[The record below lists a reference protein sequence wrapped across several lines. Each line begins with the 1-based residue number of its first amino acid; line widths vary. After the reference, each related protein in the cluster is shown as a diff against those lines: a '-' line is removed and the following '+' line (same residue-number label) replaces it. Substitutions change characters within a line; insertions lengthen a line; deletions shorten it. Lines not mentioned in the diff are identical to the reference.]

1 MNKLYHLWK
10 LSIEQKVLN
19 RINMFFRLLTCW
31 SLFQKPPLGSPEC
44 PLVIW
49 RPEKAIT
56 FTLTCTTYTKPF
68 FKKKKYIYSIYK
80 ISTNYFITLKVLH
93 CYINKCYIDG
103 RFRQQSAFKNIIFSI
118 HTQILH
124 WWPVFQAAGSIQS
137 TKKLPKNIFCVMR
150 RELAAEWSRQLYIKP

>member
-1 MNKLYHLWK
+1 MNKLYHLRK
-10 LSIEQKVLN
+10 LSIELKVLN

-68 FKKKKYIYSIYK
+68 FKYIYIYIYK

-103 RFRQQSAFKNIIFSI
+103 RFRQQSAFKNIIFFPYI
-118 HTQILH
+118 HKSYTDGQ
-124 WWPVFQAAGSIQS
+124 FFKQQAAFSLQ
-137 TKKLPKNIFCVMR
+137 KNPQKTYFVSWGGNSLLNGQDSCT
-150 RELAAEWSRQLYIKP
+150 